1 MSNKNYE
8 KTKKKVDDM
17 YLHYNYLIEEAN
29 KLDVDTTIFKSFVAN
44 SLILKIT
51 ELNHRDYKVYLNKLK
66 QEKVFDNLLTDT
78 TNRKIKKVL
87 LTVSP
92 KNYYKLIKR

>member
-78 TNRKIKKVL
+78 TNRRIKKNLLKISPKLYYKIK
-87 LTVSP
+87 
-92 KNYYKLIKR
+92 

>member
-78 TNRKIKKVL
+78 TSRKIKKVL
-87 LTVSP
+87 LTLSP
-92 KNYYKLIKR
+92 IIYFKLKG

>member
-1 MSNKNYE
+1 
-8 KTKKKVDDM
+8 M
-17 YLHYNYLIEEAN
+17 YKFIIF
-29 KLDVDTTIFKSFVAN
+29 DVDTTIFKSFVAN

-51 ELNHRDYKVYLNKLK
+51 ELNNRDYKVYLNKLK

-87 LTVSP
+87 LTLSP
-92 KNYYKLIKR
+92 IIYFKLKGRKEYEK